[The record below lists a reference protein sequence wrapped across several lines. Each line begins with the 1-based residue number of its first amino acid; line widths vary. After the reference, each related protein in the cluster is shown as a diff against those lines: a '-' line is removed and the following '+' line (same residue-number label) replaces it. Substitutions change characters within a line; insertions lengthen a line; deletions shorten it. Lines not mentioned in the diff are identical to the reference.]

1 MLFLL
6 IFKDVD
12 RFKLSLEVVTWMT
25 EEGRNCRTDRM
36 RKKNKSEK
44 TLGRKLRK
52 REDSGV
58 RSGYFMLKGM

>member
-12 RFKLSLEVVTWMT
+12 RFKLSLEVETWMS

-36 RKKNKSEK
+36 RKRGQVRKN
-44 TLGRKLRK
+44 LGKKVKKK
-52 REDSGV
+52 RRWWG
-58 RSGYFMLKGM
+58 